1 MTRRAASATA
11 ARVPT
16 RIVVWSIVGLWL
28 CYFVLASIRS
38 LVVSADFQ
46 IELLALRLAVVVLSM
61 AMTIGLWA
69 LLCRFDRYSL
79 KVRIPAALILAVP
92 FALATAQANLTVFRV
107 ISDRLYTADA
117 ERRGIPVKRDESGA
131 LVIDLPAAKSPSD
144 GAAPGSIPLAPD
156 PWVALVELALTRYYL
171 LLTWCA
177 LYFALLA
184 GERARVAEREAG
196 EFRRAAKTAE
206 LRSLRYQVN
215 PHFLFNTLN
224 SLSALILTAKNDR
237 AEAMVQ
243 KIAEFYRRSLT
254 DDATADI
261 ALEREFALQ
270 ETYLE
275 LEAVRFPERLKTHI
289 VLPPALREMR
299 VPGMILQP
307 LVENSVRYAVSP
319 VARPVTIA
327 IEARAE
333 YGRLVLSVSDDGP
346 GVADGADHGFG
357 IGLDNVRRRLEARF
371 GDMAQIVSGPVPG
384 GYATHIR
391 IPLDH
396 GDEE

>member
-1 MTRRAASATA
+1 MKRGDIQSHE

-16 RIVVWSIVGLWL
+16 RTVIASIVGLWL
-28 CYFVLASIRS
+28 CYFVVATARS
-38 LVVSADFQ
+38 LVMGIDFQ
-46 IELLALRLAVVVLSM
+46 GELFGLRIVVVVLGM
-61 AMTIGLWA
+61 IMTLGLWA
-69 LLCRFDRYSL
+69 VLRLFDRFSL
-79 KVRIPAALILAVP
+79 AIRITAALLAALP
-92 FALATAQANLTVFRV
+92 FALATAQANQSIFAGVQERV
-107 ISDRLYTADA
+107 VTAEA
-117 ERRGIPVKRDESGA
+117 ERRGIAVKRDGA
-131 LVIDLPAAKSPSD
+131 GNLVLDLPGPG
-144 GAAPGSIPLAPD
+144 GAASRD
-156 PWVALVELALTRYYL
+156 PMPATIDRWQALVELALTRYYL

-184 GERARVAEREAG
+184 GERARTAEREAG

-224 SLSALILTAKNDR
+224 SLSALILTGKNDR

-243 KIAEFYRRSLT
+243 KVAEFYRRSLT

-275 LEAVRFPERLKTHI
+275 LEAVRFPDRLRTRF
-289 VLPPALREMR
+289 VLPADLREVR

-319 VARPVTIA
+319 VARPVTISV
-327 IEARAE
+327 EARAE
-333 YGRLVLSVSDDGP
+333 YGRLVLSVADDGP
-346 GVADGADHGFG
+346 GVADGAGHGFG
-357 IGLDNVRRRLEARF
+357 IGLDNVRRRLATRF
-371 GDMAQIVSGPVPG
+371 GDMAHIVSGPVEG

-391 IPLDH
+391 IPLN
-396 GDEE
+396 GGGEE